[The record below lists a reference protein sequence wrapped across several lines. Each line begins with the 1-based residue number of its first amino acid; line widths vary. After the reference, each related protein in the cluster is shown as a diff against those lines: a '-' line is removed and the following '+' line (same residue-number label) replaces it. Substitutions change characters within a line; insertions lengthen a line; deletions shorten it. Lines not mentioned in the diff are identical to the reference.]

1 MSNIFIVVDIPLR
14 YKETKYS
21 FVCLSLIIRHFLCKY
36 VLTSQFY
43 AENGE
48 LSIVVYILLRYKE
61 TKYLFLLISEI
72 IRHFLCKYV
81 LTSQFD
87 AENSE

>member
-1 MSNIFIVVDIPLR
+1 MRRKQYI
-14 YKETKYS
+14 Y
-21 FVCLSLIIRHFLCKY
+21 LIIRHFLCKY
-36 VLTSQFY
+36 LLTSQFD

-87 AENSE
+87 AENDMLHMLG